1 MKNLIISLGLFI
13 SLSIF
18 GGHHKMG
25 ESHNAHSSQ
34 DGSNPFV
41 MIARLTVK
49 PGMVEQYLNIADEVD
64 KTTKLNEPGMLFH
77 NFDADPDNALGFNW
91 TEVYSNSKALVIHLT
106 ADYALEYVGK
116 HNELA
121 DSFSIEIYGDLSKE
135 AIEAVLGLGL
145 PFKHFKTTRV
155 GYVRENK
162 FN

>member
-1 MKNLIISLGLFI
+1 M
-13 SLSIF
+13 SI
-18 GGHHKMG
+18 G
-25 ESHNAHSSQ
+25 
-34 DGSNPFV
+34 DNPFIL
-41 MIARLTVK
+41 IARIKVK
-49 PGMVEQYLNIADEVD
+49 KGYVDEYFDAAREVD
-64 KTTKLNEPGMLFH
+64 ELVQKTEPGMLFH

-91 TEVYSNSKALVIHLT
+91 TEVYSNSEALVIHLT